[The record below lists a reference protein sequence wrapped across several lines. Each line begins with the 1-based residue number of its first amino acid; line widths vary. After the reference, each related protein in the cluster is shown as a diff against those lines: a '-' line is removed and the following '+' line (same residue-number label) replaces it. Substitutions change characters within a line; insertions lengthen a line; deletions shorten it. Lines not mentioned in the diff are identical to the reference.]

1 MAEVLGR
8 YGQLASES
16 VNCSAPDT
24 GNMGE
29 YHDTDDMRPS
39 NLSFVEVLARYGTT
53 EQQKQW
59 LEPLLE
65 GKIRSAF
72 SMTERFGVLLL
83 SPPPPETEGFPLVA
97 SSDATN
103 IQTSIRQD
111 GNEIVINGHKWYISG
126 AGDPR
131 CKLHIVMGKH
141 DPHNKNQ
148 HLQQSIVLVP
158 ADTPGVK
165 VIRPMQVFGYDDAP
179 EGHCEIIYD
188 DVRVPLSNLVLGWG
202 KGFEVGLIPSEIQ
215 NPNHPCTLDHPRPAR
230 PWSYSPLYALDRRR
244 TVCSRSNDPTR
255 HQSVSQDLWQI
266 SLRARYVLAL
276 HLHFL
281 QNLIPLTKALSL
293 RISRPLELKLKRLAC
308 LS

>member
-1 MAEVLGR
+1 
-8 YGQLASES
+8 
-16 VNCSAPDT
+16 
-24 GNMGE
+24 MGE
-29 YHDTDDMRPS
+29 FYDTDDIGLPNS
-39 NLSFVEVLARYGTT
+39 LFIEVLARYGTP

-59 LEPLLE
+59 LEPLLG

-83 SPPPPETEGFPLVA
+83 SPSPSAADGFPLVA

-141 DPHNKNQ
+141 DPHNKNS

-165 VIRPMQVFGYDDAP
+165 VIRPMHVFGYDDAP

-188 DVRVPLSNLVLGWG
+188 NVRVPLSNLVLGWG
-202 KGFEVGLIPSEIQ
+202 KGFEVGLTPTSIRD
-215 NPNHPCTLDHPRPAR
+215 PNHLWTLDHPRAPR
-230 PWSYSPLYALDRRR
+230 PWSYSPLYAFDRRR
-244 TVCSRSNDPTR
+244 TVCSRSNDSTR
-255 HQSVSQDLWQI
+255 HRSVPQDLWKI
-266 SLRARYVLAL
+266 SLRARCVLAL
-276 HLHFL
+276 RQHLL
-281 QNLIPLTKALSL
+281 RSLIFLTKALLL
-293 RISRPLELKLKRLAC
+293 RISPPLELKSKRLAS